1 MKGATKGD
9 SKRGKKP
16 YLKPE
21 ARQVRLRPEE
31 AVLGGC
37 KMNGSGAGPGNLSTC
52 NPLMIAC
59 STLGTS

>member
-21 ARQVRLRPEE
+21 IKQVQLKPEE

-37 KMNGSGAGPGNLSTC
+37 KTTSGAGPSKIRC
-52 NPLMIAC
+52 NFLGSDC
-59 STLGTS
+59 STIGTS

>member
-1 MKGATKGD
+1 MKDEK
-9 SKRGKKP
+9 KRNAQKGKKP